1 MSHERRAVEFP
12 RRDLLKAG
20 GALLVGFAL
29 PLRAGAQEP
38 IGVALTLGPGQPE
51 QKLLDSWLAIHSDNT
66 ATVFHGHAELGQG
79 ASTALL
85 QIAAEE
91 LDLSMEQMNVTR
103 LSSDRSPNQGG
114 TVASAAVA
122 LGGPRVRAA
131 AAEARQALLALAAA
145 RLGAPVAELT
155 VTGGVVS
162 VRGAPTRSVT
172 YGDLLGDRPF
182 NLPFTGKAPVKAPRD
197 YKIVGT
203 SVPRKDIP
211 AKAAGTHTHMQHIR
225 WPGMWHGRV
234 VRPRGQ
240 GSYGDGAR
248 VVSVDE
254 RSISHVPQAR
264 ALRRGDFVGVVAPN
278 EWDAVRAARELRV
291 TWETKAT
298 LPGTPGMHAQMRNSK
313 TVDRVVL
320 EQGNVDAALR
330 GAAHVVTQSY
340 RGPYQAHAPFAPNCA
355 IADVGSVQAVVMCS
369 TQNLYETRAKVAK
382 VTGVPEDRVSVVY
395 YESSGS
401 FGHSC
406 YDDAAEAAAIMS
418 RLVYKP
424 VRVQFMRADE
434 HGWDN
439 YGPAHSAEVRMG
451 IDAAGK
457 LVAYRYDGWQH
468 GWMVAETSEQLALG
482 TPPAETTG
490 PIAMEMSPLNLGSMY
505 EIPNRLLVN
514 HRVLGIHGY
523 LKGSNLR
530 SPLDIS
536 FAFASEQTIDELAHL
551 AGADPYE
558 FRRSNMTDERWLA
571 VLDAVAHASHWQ
583 PRKAAAKLSK
593 ERVVTGRGI
602 ALGTHTS
609 SYAAAVAEIE
619 VNRDTGLV
627 VAKHLYGALDAGLA
641 VNPGFVENQITGML
655 VQATSRILKEEVTFD
670 RANVTSVDW
679 ASYPILRFGECPE
692 VTPIVVQRLDQPSS
706 GGGEEVL
713 SPAAAAIAN
722 AFFDA
727 TGVRLR
733 EYPMTPERVQVAL
746 RSA

>member
-1 MSHERRAVEFP
+1 
-12 RRDLLKAG
+12 
-20 GALLVGFAL
+20 
-29 PLRAGAQEP
+29 
-38 IGVALTLGPGQPE
+38 
-51 QKLLDSWLAIHSDNT
+51 
-66 ATVFHGHAELGQG
+66 
-79 ASTALL
+79 
-85 QIAAEE
+85 
-91 LDLSMEQMNVTR
+91 
-103 LSSDRSPNQGG
+103 
-114 TVASAAVA
+114 
-122 LGGPRVRAA
+122 
-131 AAEARQALLALAAA
+131 
-145 RLGAPVAELT
+145 
-155 VTGGVVS
+155 
-162 VRGAPTRSVT
+162 
-172 YGDLLGDRPF
+172 
-182 NLPFTGKAPVKAPRD
+182 
-197 YKIVGT
+197 
-203 SVPRKDIP
+203 
-211 AKAAGTHTHMQHIR
+211 
-225 WPGMWHGRV
+225 
-234 VRPRGQ
+234 
-240 GSYGDGAR
+240 
-248 VVSVDE
+248 
-254 RSISHVPQAR
+254 
-264 ALRRGDFVGVVAPN
+264 
-278 EWDAVRAARELRV
+278 
-291 TWETKAT
+291 
-298 LPGTPGMHAQMRNSK
+298 MRNSK

-320 EQGNVDAALR
+320 ETGNVDAALR
-330 GAAHVVTQSY
+330 SAAHVVTRSY

-355 IADVGSVQAVVMCS
+355 IADVGNVQAVAMCS

-418 RLVYKP
+418 RLIYKP

-439 YGPAHSAEVRMG
+439 YGPAHLAEVRLG
-451 IDAAGK
+451 LDAAGK
-457 LVAYRYDGWQH
+457 VVAYQYDGWQH

-536 FAFASEQTIDELAHL
+536 FAFASEQTIDELAYL
-551 AGADPYE
+551 AGAIRTSSGGE
-558 FRRSNMTDERWLA
+558 HRRR
-571 VLDAVAHASHWQ
+571 AVARRARCGCACLHWR
-583 PRKAAAKLSK
+583 PRKAAAKPSK

-641 VNPGFVENQITGML
+641 VNPAFVENQITGML
-655 VQATSRILKEEVTFD
+655 VQATSRMLKEEVTFD
-670 RANVTSVDW
+670 SANVTSVDW

-692 VTPIVVQRLDQPSS
+692 VTPVVVQRLDQPSS

-733 EYPMTPERVQVAL
+733 EYPLTPQRVQVAL
-746 RSA
+746 RGA

>member
-1 MSHERRAVEFP
+1 M
-12 RRDLLKAG
+12 
-20 GALLVGFAL
+20 
-29 PLRAGAQEP
+29 
-38 IGVALTLGPGQPE
+38 
-51 QKLLDSWLAIHSDNT
+51 
-66 ATVFHGHAELGQG
+66 
-79 ASTALL
+79 
-85 QIAAEE
+85 
-91 LDLSMEQMNVTR
+91 
-103 LSSDRSPNQGG
+103 
-114 TVASAAVA
+114 
-122 LGGPRVRAA
+122 
-131 AAEARQALLALAAA
+131 
-145 RLGAPVAELT
+145 
-155 VTGGVVS
+155 
-162 VRGAPTRSVT
+162 
-172 YGDLLGDRPF
+172 
-182 NLPFTGKAPVKAPRD
+182 
-197 YKIVGT
+197 
-203 SVPRKDIP
+203 
-211 AKAAGTHTHMQHIR
+211 
-225 WPGMWHGRV
+225 
-234 VRPRGQ
+234 
-240 GSYGDGAR
+240 
-248 VVSVDE
+248 
-254 RSISHVPQAR
+254 
-264 ALRRGDFVGVVAPN
+264 
-278 EWDAVRAARELRV
+278 
-291 TWETKAT
+291 
-298 LPGTPGMHAQMRNSK
+298 
-313 TVDRVVL
+313 
-320 EQGNVDAALR
+320 
-330 GAAHVVTQSY
+330 
-340 RGPYQAHAPFAPNCA
+340 
-355 IADVGSVQAVVMCS
+355 
-369 TQNLYETRAKVAK
+369 
-382 VTGVPEDRVSVVY
+382 SVVY

-558 FRRSNMTDERWLA
+558 FRRSNMIDERWLTL
-571 VLDAVAHASHWQ
+571 LDAVARASHWQ

-733 EYPMTPERVQVAL
+733 EYPMTPQRVQVAL
-746 RSA
+746 RGA

>member
-1 MSHERRAVEFP
+1 MTCS
-12 RRDLLKAG
+12 
-20 GALLVGFAL
+20 
-29 PLRAGAQEP
+29 
-38 IGVALTLGPGQPE
+38 
-51 QKLLDSWLAIHSDNT
+51 AI
-66 ATVFHGHAELGQG
+66 E
-79 ASTALL
+79 
-85 QIAAEE
+85 
-91 LDLSMEQMNVTR
+91 
-103 LSSDRSPNQGG
+103 
-114 TVASAAVA
+114 
-122 LGGPRVRAA
+122 
-131 AAEARQALLALAAA
+131 
-145 RLGAPVAELT
+145 
-155 VTGGVVS
+155 
-162 VRGAPTRSVT
+162 
-172 YGDLLGDRPF
+172 PF

-248 VVSVDE
+248 VASVDE
-254 RSISHVPQAR
+254 RSIGHIPQAR

-291 TWETKAT
+291 TWETKTT
-298 LPGTPGMHAQMRNSK
+298 LPGTSGMHAQMRNSK
-313 TVDRVVL
+313 TVDRVVV
-320 EQGNVDAALR
+320 EKGNVEAALR
-330 GAAHVVTQSY
+330 GAARVVTQSY

-355 IADVGSVQAVVMCS
+355 IADVGGVQAVVMCS

-418 RLVYKP
+418 RLIYKP

-439 YGPAHSAEVRMG
+439 YGPAHFAEVSMG
-451 IDAAGK
+451 VDAAGK
-457 LVAYRYDGWQH
+457 VVAYQYDGWQH

-490 PIAMEMSPLNLGSMY
+490 PIAQEMSPLNLGSMY

-536 FAFASEQTIDELAHL
+536 FAFASEQTLDELAYL

-558 FRRSNMTDERWLA
+558 FRRNNMTDGRWLA
-571 VLDAVAHASHWQ
+571 VLDAVARASQWQ
-583 PRKAAAKLSK
+583 PRKAAAKLSN

-619 VNRDTGLV
+619 VNRDTGLRRREAPLWRTRCRIGGKPRV
-627 VAKHLYGALDAGLA
+627 RREPDHGHARAGDESHPQRGSDVRQRERYEPRLGELPHPALRRVPGSDADRRAAARSA
-641 VNPGFVENQITGML
+641 VERRWRRGVG
-655 VQATSRILKEEVTFD
+655 SRGGRD
-670 RANVTSVDW
+670 RERAVRRDRRAPARIPVDAAAR
-679 ASYPILRFGECPE
+679 ASRAAR
-692 VTPIVVQRLDQPSS
+692 RLIPLS
-706 GGGEEVL
+706 GGSNRVSRDRRTHARWQL
-713 SPAAAAIAN
+713 VT
-722 AFFDA
+722 A
-727 TGVRLR
+727 TIHPSALPRLR
-733 EYPMTPERVQVAL
+733 DAVSRAAETQRFIGDLELVRTVL
-746 RSA
+746 EEKHSSR